1 MSSAGGSSA
10 RSSGCSSRDPGSPG
24 AGRYAAGVRVIA
36 GSARGTRL
44 GPVPTGVR
52 PVSDR
57 AREGV
62 FASLGP
68 TVVEAQ
74 CLDLYAGTG
83 AMGLEALSRG
93 AMSCVFVD
101 RSRAAAVT
109 IRDNL
114 SRTHLTERGSVRTA
128 EVGGFLRKGT
138 APEEG
143 FDLVFL
149 DPPYDTG
156 AREIEERLGALASG
170 WLAAEG
176 WTVVLTRGH
185 KGPLPAVPVHWAAR
199 RTLRYGDSLLTL
211 YREDRWA

>member
-1 MSSAGGSSA
+1 
-10 RSSGCSSRDPGSPG
+10 
-24 AGRYAAGVRVIA
+24 VRVIA

-44 GPVPTGVR
+44 GPVPPGVR

-68 TVVEAQ
+68 GVRDTS

-83 AMGLEALSRG
+83 AMGIEALSRG
-93 AMSCVFVD
+93 ATSCLFVD
-101 RSRAAAVT
+101 RSRVAAGAV
-109 IRDNL
+109 RDNL
-114 SRTHLTERGSVRTA
+114 RRTHLEDRGSVRA
-128 EVGGFLRKGT
+128 SDVGGFLRRQRPPVG
-138 APEEG
+138 G
-143 FDLVFL
+143 VDLVFL
-149 DPPYDTG
+149 DPPYET
-156 AREIEERLGALASG
+156 AAPEIGDRLRDLAAG
-170 WLAAEG
+170 WLAPEG

-185 KGPLPAVPVHWAAR
+185 KGALPALPVHWAAR

>member
-1 MSSAGGSSA
+1 M
-10 RSSGCSSRDPGSPG
+10 
-24 AGRYAAGVRVIA
+24 RVIA
-36 GSARGTRL
+36 GSAKGTRL

-62 FASLGP
+62 FASLGSDVP
-68 TVVEAQ
+68 GAR

-83 AMGLEALSRG
+83 AMGIEALSRG
-93 AMSCVFVD
+93 ATGCTFVD
-101 RSRAAAVT
+101 RSRAAAAAV
-109 IRDNL
+109 RDNL
-114 SRTHLTERGSVRTA
+114 TRTRLAADARVA
-128 EVGGFLRKGT
+128 VADVGRFLRS
-138 APEEG
+138 PPSDG

-149 DPPYDTG
+149 DPPYDTSASAIA
-156 AREIEERLGALASG
+156 ARLVELAAG

-185 KGPLPAVPVHWAAR
+185 HGALPALPVHWAVR

-211 YREDRWA
+211 YVEDRWA

>member
-1 MSSAGGSSA
+1 
-10 RSSGCSSRDPGSPG
+10 
-24 AGRYAAGVRVIA
+24 VRVIA

-44 GPVPTGVR
+44 GPVPPGVR

-62 FASLGP
+62 FASLGAE
-68 TVVEAQ
+68 VSDAR

-83 AMGLEALSRG
+83 AMGIEALSRG
-93 AMSCVFVD
+93 ARACTFVE
-101 RSRAAAVT
+101 RSRAAAAT

-114 SRTHLTERGSVRTA
+114 ARAHVADMASVAATPVARFLRTHPADE
-128 EVGGFLRKGT
+128 
-138 APEEG
+138 PG

-149 DPPYDTG
+149 DPPYETSAD
-156 AREIEERLGALASG
+156 EIGDRFDDLAAG

-176 WTVVLTRGH
+176 WTVVVTRGQ
-185 KGPLPAVPVHWAAR
+185 KGALPALPVHWAAR

>member
-1 MSSAGGSSA
+1 
-10 RSSGCSSRDPGSPG
+10 
-24 AGRYAAGVRVIA
+24 VRVIA

-44 GPVPTGVR
+44 GPVPPGVR

-62 FASLGP
+62 FASLGAAVP
-68 TVVEAQ
+68 EAR

-83 AMGLEALSRG
+83 AMGIEALSRG
-93 AMSCVFVD
+93 ADRCTFVD
-101 RSRAAAVT
+101 RSRAAAAA

-114 SRTHLTERGSVRTA
+114 ERTHLADPAVVRTSDVA
-128 EVGGFLRKGT
+128 RFLRGQRDDG
-138 APEEG
+138 PR

-149 DPPYDTG
+149 DPPYVTPS
-156 AREIEERLGALASG
+156 AEIADRLGDLATG
-170 WLAAEG
+170 WLAPEG

-185 KGPLPAVPVHWAAR
+185 RGEPPELPVHWAVR
-199 RTLRYGDSLLTL
+199 RTLRYGDSLLTI

>member
-1 MSSAGGSSA
+1 
-10 RSSGCSSRDPGSPG
+10 
-24 AGRYAAGVRVIA
+24 VRVIA

-44 GPVPTGVR
+44 APVPPGVR

-57 AREGV
+57 AREGL

-68 TVVEAQ
+68 AVHGAR

-83 AMGLEALSRG
+83 AMGIEALSRG
-93 AMSCVFVD
+93 AASGTFVD
-101 RSRAAAVT
+101 RSRAATAT

-114 SRTHLTERGSVRTA
+114 ARAHLVDRGSVITS
-128 EVGGFLRKGT
+128 EVGALLRRE
-138 APEEG
+138 PPEG
-143 FDLVFL
+143 FDLVLL
-149 DPPYDTG
+149 DPPYETDHG
-156 AREIEERLGALASG
+156 EIGERLRDLSAG

-185 KGPLPAVPVHWAAR
+185 KGTLPTLPVHWAAR

-211 YREDRWA
+211 YVEDRWA

>member
-1 MSSAGGSSA
+1 M
-10 RSSGCSSRDPGSPG
+10 
-24 AGRYAAGVRVIA
+24 RVIA

-44 GPVPTGVR
+44 GPVPPGVR

-62 FASLGP
+62 FASLGAEVP
-68 TVVEAQ
+68 GAR

-83 AMGLEALSRG
+83 AMGIEALSRG
-93 AMSCVFVD
+93 ATACTFVD
-101 RSRAAAVT
+101 RSREAAAL

-114 SRTHLTERGSVRTA
+114 GRTRLMDAASVNVS
-128 EVGGFLRKGT
+128 EVGRFLRSG
-138 APEEG
+138 PSEG

-149 DPPYDTG
+149 DPPYGTG
-156 AREIEERLGALASG
+156 AEEIGDRLTALAAR

-185 KGPLPAVPVHWAAR
+185 HGALPTLPVHWAAR

>member
-1 MSSAGGSSA
+1 M
-10 RSSGCSSRDPGSPG
+10 
-24 AGRYAAGVRVIA
+24 RVIA

-44 GPVPTGVR
+44 RPVPPGVR

-62 FASLGP
+62 FASLGAAVP
-68 TVVEAQ
+68 GST

-83 AMGLEALSRG
+83 AMGIEALSRG
-93 AMSCVFVD
+93 AERCTFVE
-101 RSRAAAVT
+101 RSRSAAAT

-114 SRTHLTERGSVRTA
+114 ERTHLADRAVVRTS
-128 EVGGFLRKGT
+128 EVGRFLR
-138 APEEG
+138 AQRDERPG
-143 FDLVFL
+143 FDLVLL
-149 DPPYDTG
+149 DPPYDTP
-156 AREIEERLGALASG
+156 ATEIAQRLGDLDAG
-170 WLAAEG
+170 WLASEG

-185 KGPLPAVPVHWAAR
+185 RGDPPALPVHWAVR